1 MPLVCPWRQDTADR
15 DVTTRLKFSQPE
27 RIPTAGLA
35 LAMESIRPRGTLV
48 LKSTVANTHTLSL
61 APLVINE
68 ITVVGSRCGRFPPAL
83 QALAHGHVT
92 VTPLIDRIYPL
103 AEGLQA
109 LAHAARPGTRKIVLR
124 MF

>member
-1 MPLVCPWRQDTADR
+1 
-15 DVTTRLKFSQPE
+15 
-27 RIPTAGLA
+27 
-35 LAMESIRPRGTLV
+35 
-48 LKSTVANTHTLSL
+48 LKSTVASTHTLSL

-68 ITVVGSRCGRFPPAL
+68 ITVVGSRCGSFPPAL

-92 VTPLIDRIYPL
+92 VVPLIDRVYPL